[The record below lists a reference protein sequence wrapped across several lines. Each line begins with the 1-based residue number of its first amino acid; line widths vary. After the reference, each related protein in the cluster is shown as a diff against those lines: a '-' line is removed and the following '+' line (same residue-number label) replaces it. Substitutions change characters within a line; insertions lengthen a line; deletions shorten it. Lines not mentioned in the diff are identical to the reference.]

1 MLSTFGTGYL
11 VVQAGFATPEVFAA
25 SFCEAEVKVVGIV
38 LFGPNAGAAVVPA
51 S

>member
-11 VVQAGFATPEVFAA
+11 VVQVGLATPEVLAE

-38 LFGPNAGAAVVPA
+38 PFGSNAGAAVVPA